1 MNKFVHK
8 TIAAVMIAGASTGV
22 ASTALMTTAHA
33 ANLADSTDLK
43 YENNVLSGDV
53 YKDVKYKIQGKVP
66 AGTTFSKNGVAE
78 SFFNL
83 DEKTGEITVLA
94 GPPAAGTMGGSLVTV
109 KYSDGSTENI
119 ELSIG
124 GEATL
129 VPSVPITNVEP
140 GKDTEISAKPEEPL
154 AFKFTHDEDVAY
166 RIKEGTLPESIKDG
180 FRIEHLSGFVEFTT
194 PKDFTEPIVFEVEA
208 FEGRGEENL
217 KVVDTYKV
225 VISPENSG
233 SSQTDKDNTTEENTS
248 DNSEETTNGDSTE
261 KTTSPSEDTPK
272 DSTNGDQVE
281 NSDSTDD
288 ATIDDNPSSD
298 SDNTNSNSSTDNDNT
313 DDNPSTDKKDIVDS
327 EEGSD
332 DTIRDND
339 DVEEEDTQERDTDKD
354 STSVEGAG
362 KETTPDNVAHP
373 EAPVQ
378 SNPSRVNTPPAV
390 PFAPSQNVADAAYG
404 PKVFTGGDVD
414 NIWGKI
420 ANIFK

>member
-272 DSTNGDQVE
+272 DSTDGDQVN
-281 NSDSTDD
+281 NSDSTDNS
-288 ATIDDNPSSD
+288 TIDDNPP
-298 SDNTNSNSSTDNDNT
+298 SDNDDTDTNTDTNSSR
-313 DDNPSTDKKDIVDS
+313 DDKDIVDP
-327 EEGSD
+327 EENSNNA
-332 DTIRDND
+332 IRDND
-339 DVEEEDTQERDTDKD
+339 DTEKEDSQEQDTDKD

-362 KETTPDNVAHP
+362 KETTPDNVDQSQ
-373 EAPVQ
+373 APVQ
-378 SNPSRVNTPPAV
+378 PNPSRVNTPPAV
-390 PFAPSQNVADAAYG
+390 PFAPAQNVSDAAFG
-404 PKVFTGGDVD
+404 PKVLTGGDVD